1 MKTIA
6 TAMLLASLALTAV
19 SVVPVAHADKPRIR
33 VDSDEKHPSVEYE
46 ESVGIFG
53 SLLVEELG
61 KAGGQG
67 FAPAHWKIALSNE
80 LGKFKI
86 DLTRINGEGSVLI
99 AVLDEDA
106 SFVEIQQVV
115 WLVVEVV
122 QRGGVK

>member
-1 MKTIA
+1 MRTIA
-6 TAMLLASLALTAV
+6 VALIASLALTAIA
-19 SVVPVAHADKPRIR
+19 PVAHADKPRIR
-33 VDSDEKHPSVEYE
+33 VDSDEKHPSIEYE

-61 KAGGQG
+61 KAGGQR

-86 DLTRINGEGSVLI
+86 DLTRISGEGSVLT

-106 SFVEIQQVV
+106 SFAEIQQVV
-115 WLVVEVV
+115 WLVIEVV
-122 QRGGVK
+122 QRGGAE